1 MGLPHTLRNKIR
13 PRAAGRARPRRAA
26 AAAQPLFRA
35 GPALRLL
42 GRMLSVLPAQQ
53 DAGRGAAGP
62 GAVRGLRS
70 AAGAAAPR
78 TEPGPGQL
86 RRLRGSA
93 GAAGAAQGAGGA
105 AAAVVDQRRWW
116 ISDSGG
122 GSAAAVV
129 VDQQQQQQQQVPRAG
144 SGSAGRGRGAAV
156 PRAAGRSARRGGCRG
171 CWSSP
176 GGGHGRHMRG
186 RLPRPRARRA
196 PPGSAQAA
204 WGSGGPAGSAQLGWR
219 HITQRLSHDRGVLRR
234 WNGP

>member
-1 MGLPHTLRNKIR
+1 MPGEER
-13 PRAAGRARPRRAA
+13 PGRARSGGCARPRGRQHHGQSPGPDSSAGSGAPRA
-26 AAAQPLFRA
+26 R
-35 GPALRLL
+35 PALR
-42 GRMLSVLPAQQ
+42 RARAEQ
-53 DAGRGAAGP
+53 
-62 GAVRGLRS
+62 
-70 AAGAAAPR
+70 
-78 TEPGPGQL
+78 
-86 RRLRGSA
+86 
-93 GAAGAAQGAGGA
+93 
-105 AAAVVDQRRWW
+105 QRRWW
-116 ISDSGG
+116 ISGGG
-122 GSAAAVV
+122 GSAVV
-129 VDQQQQQQQQVPRAG
+129 VDQQQQQQQVPRAG